1 MQNSR
6 ALSQRI
12 SALAVFVAV
21 AASIGSASG
30 ETVLK
35 LVPQADLKLIDPF
48 FTTANITSN
57 HGYMIYDNL
66 FSLDDKLEAKPE
78 MVDTYTL
85 SPDKLVWSFKLRDGL
100 KFSDGTAV
108 ESKDAVA
115 SIKRWAARIPAGQA
129 MMRYTKEIVST
140 DPQSFEIRLKEPFG
154 PMLLALAAPENPLF
168 VMREKEG
175 LVDPNTQITE
185 AVGSG
190 PFIFVKEE
198 WVPGNKVVY
207 RKNPA
212 YLPRREPAS
221 GFAGGKVAKVDRV
234 EWIYIPEAATA
245 VQALANGEVDMIEIP
260 APDLLPVLAKNPN
273 VELKVI
279 DRIGAQAV
287 MRPNSL
293 VPPFN
298 NPKARQALLYLTGDQ
313 KDYLDAMVGD
323 AKLEVPCWAVF
334 VCGTPL
340 ASQAGV
346 ADWAK
351 GDRKANSEK
360 AKQLFKEAGYAGE
373 KVVVLDPTDTPL
385 AHAQAQ
391 VTAAH
396 LKEAGINVDLQA
408 MDWSTML
415 SRRGVKDDPAK
426 NPGGWNIFHTWGG
439 GLAMGNPLTNTGA
452 PTPCD
457 QSNWF
462 GWPCDED
469 LNKTRL
475 TFFAATTPEEQKQV
489 IDRVQ
494 ARFFETVPYIPAG
507 QFLAPIAYRKNISG
521 VLDTVRLVLWNVEK
535 K

>member
-1 MQNSR
+1 MMRIARGLSR
-6 ALSQRI
+6 P
-12 SALAVFVAV
+12 ALAVALLVGLAGAP
-21 AASIGSASG
+21 AAA

-35 LVPQADLKLIDPF
+35 IVPQADLKILDPF
-48 FTTANITSN
+48 YTTGNITSN

-66 FSLDDKLEAKPE
+66 FALDEKLEPKPE

-85 SPDKLVWSFKLRDGL
+85 STDKLVWSFTLRDGL
-100 KFSDGTAV
+100 KFSDGAPV
-108 ESKDAVA
+108 EGKDVVA
-115 SIKRWAARIPAGQA
+115 SVKRWAARIPAGQA
-129 MMRYTKEIVST
+129 MMRYATEIVAT
-140 DPQSFEIRLKEPFG
+140 GPKSFEIRLKEPFG

-168 VMREKEG
+168 IMREKEG
-175 LVDPNTQITE
+175 LVDPNVQITE
-185 AVGSG
+185 AIGSG

-198 WVPGNKVVY
+198 WAPGNKVVY

-212 YLPRREPAS
+212 YVPRAEKPS
-221 GFAGGKVAKVDRV
+221 GFAGGKIAKVDRV
-234 EWIYIPEAATA
+234 EWLYIPEPATA

-260 APDLLPVLAKNPN
+260 AADLLPVLAKNPN

-287 MRPNSL
+287 LRPNAL

-313 KDYLDAMVGD
+313 KDYLDAMVGN

-340 ASQAGV
+340 ASQVGV
-346 ADWAK
+346 GDWAK
-351 GDRKANSEK
+351 GNHKANIEK
-360 AKQLFKEAGYAGE
+360 AKALFKEAGYSGE
-373 KVVVLDPTDTPL
+373 KVVVLDPTDQPL

-396 LKEAGINVDLQA
+396 LKEAGITVDLQA

-415 SRRGVKDDPAK
+415 SRRGSKDDPAT
-426 NPGGWNIFHTWGG
+426 NRAGWNIFHTWGG

-462 GWPCDED
+462 GWPCDEE

-475 TFFAATTPEEQKQV
+475 TFFAATTPEEQKAV
-489 IDRVQ
+489 IDKVQ
-494 ARFFETVPYIPAG
+494 AKFFETVPYVPAG

-521 VLDTVRLVLWNVEK
+521 VLDTVRLVLWNIEK